1 MPTVQNSLPE
11 ETVMREVFAALVA
24 QQDGGDTPD
33 ASRAAMAQKFGLDA
47 DTVRRIE
54 GLGISKTWPP
64 L

>member
-1 MPTVQNSLPE
+1 MPTAQPSLPE
-11 ETVMREVFAALVA
+11 ETVMREVFAELVA
-24 QQDGGDTPD
+24 QQDGGDSPEI
-33 ASRAAMAQKFGLDA
+33 SRAAMEKKFNLDA